1 MNLCLWLLL
10 VAATEMSASAQHL
23 PLPDDSTN
31 SDSSTPAAPT
41 FVRPS
46 VLLIFIDDLSPA
58 LGCYGD
64 SRAKTPQIDRFATTA
79 RRFDRAYCQQA
90 VCGPSRTA
98 VLTGRLPEHTGVW
111 HNRNRFRDLYP
122 DLQTPRGTRSSLR
135 TSRTRPTLTDV
146 SPTSL
151 RRHLKSLAGS
161 PRHSFLPLVSSSRT
175 CRSTLRNFGGTS
187 TAAATLLRRY
197 GQPVRAPWCS
207 GNCLC

>member
-1 MNLCLWLLL
+1 
-10 VAATEMSASAQHL
+10 
-23 PLPDDSTN
+23 
-31 SDSSTPAAPT
+31 
-41 FVRPS
+41 
-46 VLLIFIDDLSPA
+46 
-58 LGCYGD
+58 
-64 SRAKTPQIDRFATTA
+64 
-79 RRFDRAYCQQA
+79 
-90 VCGPSRTA
+90 

-111 HNRNRFRDLYP
+111 HYRNRFRDLHP

-197 GQPVRAPWCS
+197 GQPVRAPLVLRKLPLLIIMSWPGIAPFLKTKRS
-207 GNCLC
+207 PRNRWPNCDTDTMPA